1 MMDMDIKL
9 CLGFG
14 GNVELREVVDDVC
27 IGDMFVRWG
36 SAHRVVSSV
45 TVPDHNLDDVRMH
58 PGFEGVL

>member
-1 MMDMDIKL
+1 MDMDIKP

-36 SAHRVVSSV
+36 SAHRVVYSV
-45 TVPDHNLDDVRMH
+45 TVSDHDLDDVRMH
-58 PGFEGVL
+58 LEFEGVL